1 MCDRRI
7 STENGV
13 LTCDLPAGH
22 DGFHHAVHA
31 GGTVV
36 AIDRHKSVSP
46 TPFTDAEGNYLA
58 VHEVAPIEI
67 EWPQRKAAFERWL
80 DPANFD
86 AQGRQ
91 RRNLASGIEPARG

>member
-13 LTCDLPAGH
+13 LTCDLPSGH
-22 DGFHHAVHA
+22 DGFHHAVHP
-31 GGTVV
+31 GGTTV

-58 VHEVAPIEI
+58 VHEVAPLEI
-67 EWPQRKAAFERWL
+67 EWPPSAHGVAHRVGKDTKAAQEREIAKAKL
-80 DPANFD
+80 GP
-86 AQGRQ
+86 Q
-91 RRNLASGIEPARG
+91 E

>member
-58 VHEVAPIEI
+58 VHEVA
-67 EWPQRKAAFERWL
+67 
-80 DPANFD
+80 
-86 AQGRQ
+86 
-91 RRNLASGIEPARG
+91 LASGRDHLRDQGLVRPLAVVREPFEHARERAFAHLARAARR